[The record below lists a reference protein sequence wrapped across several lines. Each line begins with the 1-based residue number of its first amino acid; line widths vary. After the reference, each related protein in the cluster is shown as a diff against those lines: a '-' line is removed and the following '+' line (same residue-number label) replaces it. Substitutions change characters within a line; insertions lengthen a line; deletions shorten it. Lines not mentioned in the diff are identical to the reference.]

1 MPIIVMS
8 SRSITALL
16 VVLTF
21 LAGCTAP
28 SESMQPEED
37 VALTPVPSTLSF
49 TAPTLDRAE
58 DGGARHDLRSS
69 FDGPVLLLWVAAGCS
84 GCHDWTDMLKQ
95 ELESGNISNTT
106 NIVSI
111 HRYPAFESVE
121 SVAQRYGD
129 ENASHHTPW
138 PLLLPAEDTTVIDA
152 ESGRMTDVNLYRA
165 FQQPVTPT
173 LQVLDADGR
182 LVWVSKTYWANS
194 TVLAEA
200 LNIMNTGGR

>member
-1 MPIIVMS
+1 MN
-8 SRSITALL
+8 SRSLVAML

-28 SESMQPEED
+28 LETVRSDEE
-37 VALTPVPSTLSF
+37 VMLTPVPNALSF
-49 TAPTLDRAE
+49 SAPTLDRDA
-58 DGGARHDLRSS
+58 DGGAQHDLRSS

-84 GCHDWTDMLKQ
+84 GCHDWTAMLKQ
-95 ELESGNISNTT
+95 ELDAGTIANTT
-106 NIVSI
+106 NIVSV
-111 HRYPAFESVE
+111 HRYAAFESVE

-129 ENASHHTPW
+129 LNASHHTPW
-138 PLLLPAEDTTVIDA
+138 PLLLPSEDTTVIDA

-173 LQVLDADGR
+173 LQVLDGEGR
-182 LVWVSKTYWANS
+182 LVWTSKTYWANS

-200 LNIMNTGGR
+200 LNIMESGGR

>member
-84 GCHDWTDMLKQ
+84 GCHDWTAMLKQ